1 MTYVQDLV
9 VVVTGGGSGFGKVT
23 AAKLARMG
31 GKILLADINRDAV
44 QAAVEAIQSEGGAAA
59 CIVADVTVPEQV
71 EEMARCALATFG
83 RVDVLINNAGI
94 MPNALFAAKRTD
106 AWDRCIDVN
115 LKGPIYGITAVLDI
129 MSGQGHGHIVNVSS
143 VYATGTH
150 AGAGVYCATKAGL
163 KMISDA
169 LRAETRG
176 RIKVSTIYPS
186 AAATNLAST
195 LLDVDVFD
203 DFLGKHKA
211 EFMAWM
217 AAHPE
222 ALANPDM
229 GDPKTMLLSAEA
241 IADAIVYCINQPPG
255 ITISDIVVRATNE
268 AMIY

>member
-1 MTYVQDLV
+1 MNCVQDQV
-9 VVVTGGGSGFGKVT
+9 VVVTGAGSGFGRLT
-23 AAKLARMG
+23 AAKLARLG
-31 GKILLADINRDAV
+31 GKIVLADINPDAV
-44 QAAVEAIQSEGGAAA
+44 QAAATAIESEGGTATAV
-59 CIVADVTVPEQV
+59 VADVAVQEQV
-71 EEMARCALATFG
+71 EAMVRTALAAFG
-83 RVDVLINNAGI
+83 RIDVLINNAGI
-94 MPNALFAAKRTD
+94 MPNALFATKRTD
-106 AWDRCIDVN
+106 AWDRCIDIN

-129 MSGQGHGHIVNVSS
+129 MRGQGCGHIVNVSS

-186 AAATNLAST
+186 AAATNLGST
-195 LLDVDVFD
+195 LLDMAVFD

-211 EFMAWM
+211 EFEAWM
-217 AAHPE
+217 TAHPE
-222 ALANPDM
+222 GLTNPDM
-229 GDPKTMLLSAEA
+229 ADPKTMLLNAEA